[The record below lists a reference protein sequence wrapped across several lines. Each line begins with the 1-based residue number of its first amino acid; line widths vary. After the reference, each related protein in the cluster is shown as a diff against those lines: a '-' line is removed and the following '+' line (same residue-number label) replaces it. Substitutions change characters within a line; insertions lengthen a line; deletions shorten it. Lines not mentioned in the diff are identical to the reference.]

1 MVTEKWLQSHARSTQ
16 GQKVAIFGPK
26 TPYAIQYAQNKILIK
41 IFGANF
47 LWAVNFFK
55 GSLWI
60 KQIKIVSCKKGTQ
73 KIYEKWASKCNIV
86 LIDKL
91 LVL

>member
-1 MVTEKWLQSHARSTQ
+1 MAPISHEVNPRSKRHNIWPQNPLRNPVCTE
-16 GQKVAIFGPK
+16 
-26 TPYAIQYAQNKILIK
+26 QNTHL

-73 KIYEKWASKCNIV
+73 KIYENWASKCNIV